1 MVLNLKMKLLIR
13 SGNLCFNAIGGVAPF
28 ASQNNAD
35 SVQDPALGG
44 TILERPHVRHT
55 ATSATV
61 SFCLHYRVGGVF
73 TVGESYDFTILMKAG
88 NANAIGKQ
96 VVMGVFLGTKP
107 RQGDVAV
114 VTEEWSFLKFKN
126 LTYTA
131 NTQNAYNAFLYL
143 QGNSGVIGLP
153 LADLAN
159 GDSVLVAA
167 YGVKLSDPNLV
178 EQL

>member
-55 ATSATV
+55 VTSNTAAY
-61 SFCLHYRVGGVF
+61 CLHYIVGGDF

-96 VVMGVFLGTKP
+96 VVMGVFLGSEA

-114 VTEEWSFLKFKN
+114 VTAAWSFLKFKN
-126 LTYTA
+126 LTYTS